1 MTDIQ
6 RRDLTKAAALGH
18 PSYVWRAGQQRR
30 FAMIQQWAQVAG
42 ARVLVDGA
50 GVGMYSRHLEEAGA
64 WVVSMDID
72 FPSMVQARAHTAHCL
87 TAAGERLP
95 FPANSFD
102 TVLSHEVLEH
112 VQDDAA
118 ALAEIARVL
127 KPGGRAIIFL
137 PNRLYFFETHGHYWK
152 GKYHFGNTPFINYLP
167 DRWRNRLAPHVR
179 AYRASDLRRLIAP
192 LPLQVVHWTQI
203 YPGYDNII
211 ARRPALGKGVR
222 KITRLLEKTPLRVFG
237 ISHFLVLE
245 KVQGAASSGEAST

>member
-1 MTDIQ
+1 MSNTS
-6 RRDLTKAAALGH
+6 RRDLNKAARLGH
-18 PSYVWRAGQQRR
+18 PSYVWRAGQERR
-30 FAMIQQWAQVAG
+30 FAMIRAWARVEG

-64 WVVSMDID
+64 WVVSIDID
-72 FPSMVQARAHTAHCL
+72 FPSMAAASQYTANCL

-95 FPANSFD
+95 FAAASFD

-118 ALAEIARVL
+118 AMSEIARVL
-127 KPGGRAIIFL
+127 KPGGRAVIFA

-152 GKYHFGNTPFINYLP
+152 GEYHFGNTPLINYLP
-167 DRWRNRLAPHVR
+167 DRWRNQLAPHVR
-179 AYRASDLRRLIAP
+179 AYRKSDLKRLIAP
-192 LPLQVVHWTQI
+192 HPLRVIHWTQI

-211 ARRPALGKGVR
+211 ARQPALGKGVR
-222 KITRLLEKTPLRVFG
+222 GFTRILEKTPLRAFG

-245 KVQGAASSGEAST
+245 KIQGA

>member
-1 MTDIQ
+1 MPLHS
-6 RRDLTKAAALGH
+6 RRDLKKAAELGH

-30 FAMIQQWAQVAG
+30 FAMIQTWARVEG

-64 WVVSMDID
+64 EVYSIDID
-72 FPSMVQARAHTAHCL
+72 FPSMVQARQYTTNCVV
-87 TAAGERLP
+87 AAGENLP
-95 FPANSFD
+95 FPANLFD

-112 VQDDAA
+112 VQDDAVA
-118 ALAEIARVL
+118 MREIARVL

-152 GKYHFGNTPFINYLP
+152 GKYHFGNTPLINYLP
-167 DRWRNRLAPHVR
+167 DRWRNQLAPHVR
-179 AYRASDLRRLIAP
+179 AYRKSDLNQLIKP
-192 LPLQVVHWTQI
+192 LPLQILYWTQI

-211 ARRPALGKGVR
+211 ARQPALGRAVR
-222 KITRLLEKTPLRVFG
+222 RLTRWFEKTPLRAFG

-245 KVQGAASSGEAST
+245 KM

>member
-1 MTDIQ
+1 MTDNETI
-6 RRDLTKAAALGH
+6 RRDLDKAARLGH
-18 PSYVWRAGQQRR
+18 PSYVWRAGQERR
-30 FAMIQQWAQVAG
+30 LALIRAWAQVEG

-64 WVVSMDID
+64 WVVSIDID
-72 FPSMVQARAHTAHCL
+72 FPSMVAASQYTANCL

-95 FPANSFD
+95 FAAASFD

-118 ALAEIARVL
+118 AMREIARVL
-127 KPGGRAIIFL
+127 KPGGRAVIFV

-152 GKYHFGNTPFINYLP
+152 GEYHFGNTPFINYLP
-167 DRWRNRLAPHVR
+167 DRWRNQLAPHVR
-179 AYRASDLRRLIAP
+179 AYRKSDLKRLIAP
-192 LPLQVVHWTQI
+192 LPLRIIHWTQI

-211 ARRPALGKGVR
+211 ARQPALGKGVR
-222 KITRLLEKTPLRVFG
+222 GFTRMLEKTPLRAFG

-245 KVQGAASSGEAST
+245 KK